1 MNKIMRAYLQSFLMI
16 LASLIVSW
24 LFKIDLF
31 VLLAATIIF
40 QLSVLQHEVYS
51 IFTEKD

>member
-16 LASLIVSW
+16 MACLIVSW

-31 VLLAATIIF
+31 VLLAATVIF
-40 QLSVLQHEVYS
+40 QLSVLQHEIYSVY
-51 IFTEKD
+51 IEKE